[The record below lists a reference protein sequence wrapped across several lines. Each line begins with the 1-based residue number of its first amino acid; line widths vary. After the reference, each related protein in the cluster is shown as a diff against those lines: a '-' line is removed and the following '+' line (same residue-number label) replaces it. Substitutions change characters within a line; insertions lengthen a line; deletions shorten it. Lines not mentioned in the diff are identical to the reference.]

1 MSNGY
6 LTGEG
11 FVRNLHRGVSRRL
24 MIGVAVVVAVLGV
37 PAVSSAVVP
46 GAAWGI
52 HLSPSPTS
60 FSTGDTA
67 GCEAGPRSGS
77 QEPCDAYQIV
87 ATDIGSLAADGSTVS
102 ITDTLPAG
110 LTVRGVKFFWSGL
123 PQEDGGGHSDLSSFL
138 CTTSP
143 VIRCE
148 LPTGELGLQPVAP
161 DSFLRMFVYVSVN
174 PGAAGPVRDV
184 ATVSGGG
191 VPDASTS
198 YETPVSATP
207 APFGFQELVSQITG
221 VDGGAFTQAGGHPY
235 EFRAR
240 IDFAT
245 MFRAIPEEGEL
256 LAVSGEEAKDIYF
269 DLPLGFLGSAQATPK
284 CTLAQLNSGTTG
296 ISQTEPCPS
305 DTVIGFVRTEPQVG
319 LAPTSV
325 ESPIYNLVSERG
337 VPAEFGFDDALKG
350 AHVLSSNVVPTPAG
364 YVLRT
369 SSPGI
374 PQIALRSIE
383 VTLYGDPQEKEHVRE
398 PGRVADTSVALFTNP
413 SVCDGEPLVT
423 NIRADS
429 WQHPGRMNAD
439 GTPDFSGPNWAG
451 ATSQSPP
458 VAGCEELRF
467 EPSLSVRPE
476 TASGDTPTGLD
487 VAMNV
492 PQHEEPGTL
501 ATPPLRSASVA
512 LPAGLSLNP
521 AAASGLGACS
531 EAQVGLGTAVQPA
544 CPEDSKIGTVE
555 ITTPLVDGTIVGSIY
570 LARQD
575 ENPFHSLF
583 AAYIVVDDGRT
594 GTLLKVPGRLD
605 VDAGS
610 GQITGSFKENPQ
622 FPFSDL
628 KLHFF
633 GGSRGE
639 LATPSGCGTYTIT
652 SDLMPWSAPDSGPDA
667 TPSDS
672 FPIDTGC
679 ANAFAPGFAAGA
691 ENPQAG
697 GYSPFVLS
705 VSRQDGE
712 QNLSG
717 VSLTLPPG
725 LLGKIAGIPLCPE
738 ANVSAGTCP
747 DASRVGSVTAGVGV
761 GPNPFFVSGQA
772 YLTGPYN
779 GGPYGLVEEV
789 PAVAGP
795 FNLGT
800 VVVRQSLRVDSHT
813 AQVTAVSDPLPTIL
827 QGIPLRVRRV
837 DVTLD
842 RPGFTFNPTNCTPMA
857 VTGSVTSTQGATAS
871 VSSRFQAGGCRELA
885 FKPSFKV
892 STQANT
898 SKKQGASLD
907 VKVGYPSGPQ
917 ANIGKVA
924 VSLPK
929 QLPARLTTIQQAC
942 LAATFN
948 ANPAACPVGSNIG
961 VATASTP
968 VLATPL
974 SGPAYLVSHGGAAFP
989 DLVLVLQGGG
999 VTLDLVGSIN
1009 IKHGVTSSAF
1019 DSVPDAPIS
1028 SFELKLPEGPHSG
1041 LAAVVPAKAK
1051 GNMCGQALTMPTT
1064 LTGQNGAVVKQTTKI
1079 AVTGCAKPKKA
1090 KAKKHTQKAH
1100 GKAGKKKG

>member
-1 MSNGY
+1 
-6 LTGEG
+6 
-11 FVRNLHRGVSRRL
+11 V
-24 MIGVAVVVAVLGV
+24 
-37 PAVSSAVVP
+37 
-46 GAAWGI
+46 
-52 HLSPSPTS
+52 
-60 FSTGDTA
+60 
-67 GCEAGPRSGS
+67 
-77 QEPCDAYQIV
+77 
-87 ATDIGSLAADGSTVS
+87 

-110 LTVRGVKFFWSGL
+110 VTAKSVEFFS
-123 PQEDGGGHSDLSSFL
+123 SALSSVSNGGRPTVDLAKYGEL
-138 CTTSP
+138 CTTTP
-143 VIRCE
+143 VRCE
-148 LPTGELGLQPVAP
+148 RPTGELGAFELLFRPAEP
-161 DSFLRMFVYVSVN
+161 FETLRMYVHVLVS
-174 PGAAGPVRDV
+174 PGTPGPLTNT

-191 VPDASTS
+191 APAVTATS
-198 YETPVSATP
+198 ENPVDSNP
-207 APFGFQELVSQITG
+207 PFGISGLTSLIAG
-221 VDGGAFTQAGGHPY
+221 SDGAPDTQAGDHPFGY
-235 EFRAR
+235 TTR
-240 IDFAT
+240 IDLNSAFEIGPVDDLEVAS
-245 MFRAIPEEGEL
+245 
-256 LAVSGEEAKDIYF
+256 VKDLKDVVV
-269 DLPLGFLGSAQATPK
+269 DLPLGFLGTALATPK
-284 CTLAQLNSGTTG
+284 CTLAQLSAGEAGAGGASG
-296 ISQTEPCPS
+296 CPP
-305 DTVIGFVRTEPQVG
+305 DTRIGNVLALPEGTALENDG
-319 LAPTSV
+319 L
-325 ESPIYNLVSERG
+325 YNMVPEHG
-337 VPAEFGFDDALKG
+337 VAAEFGFADIAAGVHALY
-350 AHVLSSNVVPTPAG
+350 ASVVRTPQG

-369 SSPGI
+369 IAPGT
-374 PQIALRSIE
+374 PQISLTDIE
-383 VTLYGDPQEKEHVRE
+383 TTLYGDPAATDGSGNT
-398 PGRVADTSVALFTNP
+398 PVALFTNP
-413 SVCDGEPLVT
+413 ADCSGQLLT
-423 NIRADS
+423 TSIHMDS
-429 WQHPGRMNAD
+429 WQNPGRYNAD
-439 GTPDFSGPNWAG
+439 GSPDFSDPAWAS
-451 ATSQSPP
+451 ATSEAPP
-458 VAGCEELRF
+458 VTGCNLLHF
-467 EPSLSVRPE
+467 EPSLSVQPE
-476 TASGDTPTGLD
+476 TTAADAPTGLSLE
-487 VAMNV
+487 VSV
-492 PQHEEPGTL
+492 PQHEEPGSL
-501 ATPPLRSASVA
+501 ATPPLRDATVT
-512 LPAGLSLNP
+512 LPAGLTINP
-521 AAASGLGACS
+521 SAASGLGACS
-531 EAQVGLGTAVQPA
+531 EAQIGLGSNSQPA
-544 CPEDSKIGTVE
+544 CPESSKIGTLEVS
-555 ITTPLVDGTIVGSIY
+555 TPQLEGVLTGSIY
-570 LARQD
+570 LATQD
-575 ENPFHSLF
+575 ANPFH
-583 AAYIVVDDGRT
+583 
-594 GTLLKVPGRLD
+594 TLLAGYLVIDDPATGVVIKVPGSLTPD
-605 VDAGS
+605 PGT

-639 LATPSGCGTYTIT
+639 LATPSGCGTYTTT

-679 ANAFAPGFAAGA
+679 TNAFAPGFTAGA

-697 GYSPFVLS
+697 GFSPFVLS
-705 VSRQDGE
+705 ISRQDGE
-712 QNLSG
+712 QGLSG

-738 ANVSAGTCP
+738 ANASAGTCP
-747 DASRVGSVTAGVGV
+747 DASRVGSVTAGAGV

-795 FNLGT
+795 FNLGM
-800 VVVRQSLRVDSHT
+800 VVVRQSLRIDPHT
-813 AQVTAVSDPLPTIL
+813 AQVSAVSDPLPRIL

-842 RPGFTFNPTNCTPMA
+842 RPGFTFNPTNCTPMT

-961 VATASTP
+961 TATASTP
-968 VLATPL
+968 VLSIPL

-989 DLVLVLQGGG
+989 DLILVLQGGG

-1051 GNMCGQALTMPTT
+1051 GNLCGQNLTMPTT
-1064 LTGQNGAVVKQTTKI
+1064 LTGQNGAQIKQTTKI
-1079 AVTGCAKPKKA
+1079 AVTGCAKTKKA
-1090 KAKKHTQKAH
+1090 TQRAHGKAKKHTQRAH
-1100 GKAGKKKG
+1100 GKKGKGKKGK